1 MPRRVP
7 GGIVRVPSEERRRFE
22 LEARSRSCLAGIE
35 DDDFGSINWDPLLE
49 EALRAKAGLSVFM
62 DSASC
67 GWDQAPA
74 TSPVAMLDK
83 RKAGAQTRGTASP
96 PRVCAEPRASET
108 VCPRAD
114 LPRAEKRSTV
124 AARAVSIS
132 PPPNLPNVL
141 AIVYS
146 PQPSLPPSDVA
157 PRVHHDALPAASIIK
172 KTEHRP
178 EKDASAAPLGEDK
191 DMSSNVFGPDD
202 LDRNANGSGIIR
214 HACNESLRPSHEFYG
229 NCNLSIQA
237 RTEADHA
244 NEMANHSPSDVYSR
258 RRGGDGDTNCEIN
271 AVTVPKQLA
280 SRSVAGEHAKVVA
293 TLLQQSQKR
302 HLQQHAFELPFRCMR
317 LSEPDVDSSDPFP
330 QGSEAKRSVPI
341 LGATSS
347 GACIKQQKPDA
358 EGAPAAR
365 QTMRKGI
372 GGAGQNR
379 QQAHQRISQRY
390 GLSREQEHAIAGNKK
405 FEMQDKAR
413 QEAKRSCLFKVNRI
427 NFAGKATGEKSPG
440 LETNPRIQS
449 SLQSDTPQVTRIQPV
464 MPDVV
469 CSLPVLSQHAS
480 LHRQSVTTTSKTG
493 GRQSGCRAP
502 SESRSP
508 LMETIDTRWIEDDLR
523 DDENDLRAIFS
534 AEEDESSEGD
544 EDLPDTLQ
552 RERVEIEFRGKNDE
566 FSRSSSRSLSPTAG
580 RHGRRS
586 DPIDVGTYRRSSGF
600 CRSTWLP
607 AGGISPGQRSTIM
620 QSSLS
625 TPEYSPRKL
634 HRARV
639 QMLLSK
645 HPACEKLA
653 PCL

>member
-1 MPRRVP
+1 MP
-7 GGIVRVPSEERRRFE
+7 GGVERVPSEERRRFE

-49 EALRAKAGLSVFM
+49 EALRAKAGVSVFM

-96 PRVCAEPRASET
+96 PRACAEPRASET

-178 EKDASAAPLGEDK
+178 EKDASAAPLSEDK
-191 DMSSNVFGPDD
+191 DMSSNIFGPDD
-202 LDRNANGSGIIR
+202 LDRNAKGSGIFR
-214 HACNESLRPSHEFYG
+214 DACNESLRPSHEFYG

-244 NEMANHSPSDVYSR
+244 NEMANHSPSDVFSR
-258 RRGGDGDTNCEIN
+258 GRGGNANCEMN
-271 AVTVPKQLA
+271 AVMVPKQLA

-317 LSEPDVDSSDPFP
+317 LSDQDVDSSDSFQ

-341 LGATSS
+341 VGSTSS
-347 GACIKQQKPDA
+347 GACIKPQDDDA
-358 EGAPAAR
+358 EGAPVAR
-365 QTMRKGI
+365 QILRKGI
-372 GGAGQNR
+372 GGARQNR
-379 QQAHQRISQRY
+379 QQAHEKISQRY
-390 GLSREQEHAIAGNKK
+390 GLSRVLDVWEQEHASAQRKK

-413 QEAKRSCLFKVNRI
+413 QEAKRSCLFKVDRS
-427 NFAGKATGEKSPG
+427 NFAGKTTGEKNPG
-440 LETNPRIQS
+440 LETNPRNQS
-449 SLQSDTPQVTRIQPV
+449 SLQSDAPQVTRMQPV

-480 LHRQSVTTTSKTG
+480 LHRQSVTTASKNG
-493 GRQSGCRAP
+493 GRHSGCRAP
-502 SESRSP
+502 NESRSP

-534 AEEDESSEGD
+534 DEEDESGEGD
-544 EDLPDTLQ
+544 EDLADILHK
-552 RERVEIEFRGKNDE
+552 EGGEIGFRGKHDE
-566 FSRSSSRSLSPTAG
+566 FSWSSSRSLSPTA
-580 RHGRRS
+580 RSHGRRS
-586 DPIDVGTYRRSSGF
+586 DPIDMGTCRRSSGF

-607 AGGISPGQRSTIM
+607 AGGISPVQRSMTM
-620 QSSLS
+620 QSSLT
-625 TPEYSPRKL
+625 TPECSPRKL

-645 HPACEKLA
+645 HPACEKFA
-653 PCL
+653 PSL